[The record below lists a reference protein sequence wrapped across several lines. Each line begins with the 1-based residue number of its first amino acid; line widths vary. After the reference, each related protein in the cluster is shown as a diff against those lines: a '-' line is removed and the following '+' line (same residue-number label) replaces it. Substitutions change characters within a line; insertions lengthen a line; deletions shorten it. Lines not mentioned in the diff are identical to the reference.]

1 MHSDLERVLRVLHA
15 RNLLQG
21 TSVSD
26 LAKIAGLARQTVSNA
41 KSQFKL
47 YLSNAPQPSKADIDE
62 VYNQLL
68 TLHVDQALNS
78 GANNRHFAQVT
89 GAVAGFALRYHT
101 NVLDGSLSI
110 NKVVK
115 VGQAYLSLACQIT
128 ARKDNVGTPIHSQ
141 GKAAQYL
148 LKELGNQKLVNA
160 LFSRSNGYQTGQYS
174 KSWKLKDKAL
184 DINQR
189 IKDLSIKL
197 IEKDVEEWQASNAP
211 NQVGSPICSVSTVT
225 YPGPALSP
233 EDRTIDVPLK
243 ILGTFSIPSFLQVMD
258 IARHTMQPKSVA
270 VPLANL
276 ANVDPNL
283 GRTYNIFTRL
293 RSAER
298 KALGYMNYDISGG
311 IQIICFNIL
320 SHYQNGKYE
329 DFYDLRDSYPLIFSY
344 GYDPEVKRSIREE
357 IARDLAVSEDKVK
370 SLLTAYAN
378 GSQKKVKNSEKLRQF
393 FIESDRLR
401 QEVMAVIDLH
411 RPDVLVS
418 ALKQSKRSLPEDID
432 WQSIEQESSN
442 VQARDKASV
451 FFFVW
456 TYFEKQVRD
465 ALLTL
470 LDDGVPL
477 HDAAYS
483 KKKVLFADL
492 EDVIRD
498 STGFD
503 LKIRA

>member
-1 MHSDLERVLRVLHA
+1 MHSDLERVLRVLHS

-41 KSQFKL
+41 QAQFKS
-47 YLSNAPQPSKADIDE
+47 YLAEAPKPSQADIDV
-62 VYNQLL
+62 VYDQLL
-68 TLHVDQALNS
+68 TLHVDQALTS
-78 GANNRHFAQVT
+78 GTEHRHFAQVT
-89 GAVAGFALRYHT
+89 GAVAGFVLRYHS

-110 NKVVK
+110 NKVVN
-115 VGQAYLSLACQIT
+115 VGQAYLSLVCQIT

-148 LKELGNQKLVNA
+148 LKELGDQKLVNA

-174 KSWKLKDKAL
+174 KSWKLKNKAL
-184 DINQR
+184 DINQL
-189 IKDLSIKL
+189 IKYFTIKL
-197 IEKDVEEWQASNAP
+197 IEKDVDTWQANNKP
-211 NQVGSPICSVSTVT
+211 KQVASSICSAKTVT
-225 YPGPALSP
+225 SSGQALSP
-233 EDRTIDVPLK
+233 EDRTADIPLNV
-243 ILGTFSIPSFLQVMD
+243 LSTFSIPSFLQVME
-258 IARHTMQPKSVA
+258 IAQYTVIPKSVA

-293 RSAER
+293 RLAER

-320 SHYQNGKYE
+320 SHYQNGNYQ

-344 GYDPEVKRSIREE
+344 GYDPQVKKSVRKE
-357 IARDLAVSEDKVK
+357 IARDLTVTEDKVK

-378 GSQKKVKNSEKLRQF
+378 GSQKKAKNSEKLRQF
-393 FIESDRLR
+393 FVESDRLR
-401 QEVMAVIDLH
+401 QEVMAVLDLH
-411 RPDVLVS
+411 RPDVVAS
-418 ALKQSKRSLPEDID
+418 ALSQSKRSLPEDTD
-432 WQSIEQESSN
+432 WQRIEQESSSS
-442 VQARDKASV
+442 QARDRASV

-465 ALLTL
+465 AMLTL
-470 LDDGVPL
+470 LDDGIPL
-477 HDAAYS
+477 HDAVYS
-483 KKKVLFADL
+483 KKLVSFKAIEYVIHDL
-492 EDVIRD
+492 
-498 STGFD
+498 TGFD
-503 LKIRA
+503 LKIRS